1 MSGPEPNPPRPPF
14 VRMVG
19 LMRPCSRRRL
29 LVPLG
34 APAASQL
41 ELQAAFL
48 QGREL
53 PQPLF
58 LSSAEW
64 LVLLDRAARRRFFT
78 SDKEEQEFVSLLNG
92 GGCLAAG

>member
-1 MSGPEPNPPRPPF
+1 
-14 VRMVG
+14 
-19 LMRPCSRRRL
+19 MRAR
-29 LVPLG
+29 
-34 APAASQL
+34 AATGSVDQREAVDQVEQLQHMPQL
-41 ELQAAFL
+41 ESRVPRQQDKEVEVQVVVAV
-48 QGREL
+48 QREL

-92 GGCLAAG
+92 GDCLAAG